1 MKLRYRT
8 VWISDT
14 HLGSR
19 GARAAEL
26 SAFLKRVRCDK
37 LYLVGDIID
46 MESLRQRWYW
56 PAAHNDVIRRLLKM
70 AKRGV
75 EIIYIPGNHD
85 AGARQY
91 LFLSFGG
98 LRLCLQDIHHLA
110 DGRRLLV
117 THGDQYDLIV
127 TNSPWLAHLGT
138 WTYDWLL
145 LFNRLFNG
153 IRAVLGLPYYSL
165 SQRIKM
171 RVKSACQFMS
181 RFEQTLSGAA
191 KHKGLA
197 GVVCGHI
204 HKAESKTVHGVS
216 YFNCGDWVEGCSALV
231 EHDDGRVEVIDA
243 EAILTKIEAE
253 KAALVLAGDHDTA
266 GSNAPLRG
274 DEALVPLGG
283 VMSPGSGTDLLAEI
297 DDDFDTEVIAEIDG
311 DPNNDRG
318 GTGDIHEAPRRRASA
333 VFAAR

>member
-19 GARAAEL
+19 GSRAGEL

-46 MESLRQRWYW
+46 MQSLRQRWFW
-56 PAAHNDVIRRLLKM
+56 PVEHNDVIRRLLKM

-98 LRLCLQDIHHLA
+98 LRLCLQDIHDLA

-153 IRAVLGLPYYSL
+153 ARTLLGLPYYSL

-181 RFEQTLSGAA
+181 RFEQTLGGAA
-191 KHKGLA
+191 RHKGLA

-204 HKAESKTVHGVS
+204 HKAESKIVQGVS
-216 YFNCGDWVEGCSALV
+216 YYNCGDWVERCTALV

-243 EAILTKIEAE
+243 TALLADLVAREAAM
-253 KAALVLAGDHDTA
+253 APASVDADAVSDTS
-266 GSNAPLRG
+266 GG
-274 DEALVPLGG
+274 GG
-283 VMSPGSGTDLLAEI
+283 VVTQPVGVVAESLSSMPGWHTDLDGASEDDLVAEI
-297 DDDFDTEVIAEIDG
+297 DDDDEG
-311 DPNNDRG
+311 DDS
-318 GTGDIHEAPRRRASA
+318 GDAPRSPRRCAA
-333 VFAAR
+333 IAAAR